1 VSDFRHIIKIQKMDI
16 TDLLQG
22 PMKDIIINQIGQ
34 QFGLGDKGQANT
46 AVDGIL
52 ATLLNGVANNAS
64 TPEGETGL
72 MNALEKDHDGSI
84 LNDLGGFLSGMVQ
97 PSNPKTANGEG
108 ILNHILGEKKG
119 NAAESISKASGIDT
133 ASIMK
138 MMATLAP
145 VVLGMLGKAKA
156 QPQVQQGGGL
166 LDFIKGATQTVN
178 QQPTTQSIFS
188 KLLDKDGD
196 GSMMDDI
203 AEMGMKSIFGK
214 FMGK

>member
-1 VSDFRHIIKIQKMDI
+1 MDI

-22 PMKDIIINQIGQ
+22 PMKDVIINQIGQ
-34 QFGLGDKGQANT
+34 QFGLGDKAQTNT

-64 TPEGETGL
+64 TPEGQTGL
-72 MNALEKDHDGSI
+72 MNALDRDHDGSI
-84 LNDLGGFLSGMVQ
+84 LNDLGGFLSGVTQ
-97 PSNPKTANGEG
+97 PSNPNTANGAG
-108 ILNHILGEKKG
+108 ILKHILGENQG
-119 NAAESISKASGIDT
+119 NAVESVSKASGIDT
-133 ASIMK
+133 ASILK

-156 QPQVQQGGGL
+156 QPETQQGGGL
-166 LDFIKGATQTVN
+166 FDFIKGATQTVN
-178 QQPTTQSIFS
+178 QQPTTQGMFT

-196 GSMMDDI
+196 GSMIDDI

>member
-1 VSDFRHIIKIQKMDI
+1 MDI

-22 PMKDIIINQIGQ
+22 PMKDIIINQVGQ

-46 AVDGIL
+46 AIDGIL
-52 ATLLNGVANNAS
+52 ATILNGVSQNAS
-64 TPEGETGL
+64 TPEGQAGL
-72 MNALEKDHDGSI
+72 QNALERDHDGSI
-84 LNDLGGFLSGMVQ
+84 LDDLGGFLSGAVK
-97 PSNPKTANGEG
+97 PANPKTANGEG
-108 ILNHILGEKKG
+108 ILNHILGENKG

-156 QPQVQQGGGL
+156 QPQVQESGGL
-166 LDFIKGATQTVN
+166 FDFIKGATQTVN
-178 QQPTTQSIFS
+178 QQPTTQSIFT

-196 GSMMDDI
+196 GSIIDDI
-203 AEMGMKSIFGK
+203 ASMGMKSIFGK

>member
-1 VSDFRHIIKIQKMDI
+1 MDI

-22 PMKDIIINQIGQ
+22 PMKDIIINQVGQ

-46 AVDGIL
+46 AIDGIL
-52 ATLLNGVANNAS
+52 ATILNGVSQNAS
-64 TPEGETGL
+64 TPEGQAGL
-72 MNALEKDHDGSI
+72 QNALENDHDGSI
-84 LNDLGGFLSGMVQ
+84 LDDLGGFLSGAVK
-97 PSNPKTANGEG
+97 PANPKTANGEG
-108 ILNHILGEKKG
+108 ILNHILGENKG

-156 QPQVQQGGGL
+156 QPQVQENGGL
-166 LDFIKGATQTVN
+166 FDFIKGATQTVN
-178 QQPTTQSIFS
+178 QQPTTQSIFT

-196 GSMMDDI
+196 GSIIDDI
-203 AEMGMKSIFGK
+203 ASMGIKSIFGK